1 MDDGVAAPLRLCV
14 RRSIAEPGRAGDGV
28 PQPTVWIGLRVPADL
43 DCVEEAVEL
52 MARHCFAGALP
63 SRRTSFRL
71 RVLLAEALTNSI
83 LFGARGDPHR
93 TVLVSAE
100 LDAGTIRLQVTDDG
114 PGFDP
119 KAVTDPTLPSAVRRP
134 VGRGLFL
141 IRNLADHVEFN
152 AQGNT
157 IWMTLPRA

>member
-1 MDDGVAAPLRLCV
+1 M
-14 RRSIAEPGRAGDGV
+14 
-28 PQPTVWIGLRVPADL
+28 RVPADVG
-43 DCVEEAVEL
+43 CVEEAVEL
-52 MARHCFAGALP
+52 MARHCFAGAEP

-83 LFGARGDPHR
+83 LFGAKGDPNR
-93 TVLVSAE
+93 TVRVSAE
-100 LDAGTIRLQVTDDG
+100 LAARTIRLQVTDDG

-119 KAVTDPTLPSAVRRP
+119 LSVTDPTLPSAVRRP

>member
-1 MDDGVAAPLRLCV
+1 MEDGVAAPLRLCV
-14 RRSIAEPGRAGDGV
+14 RRSLAESGSAAP
-28 PQPTVWIGLRVPADL
+28 PTVQVGIRVPADVG
-43 DCVEEAVEL
+43 CVEEAVEL
-52 MARHCFAGALP
+52 MARHCFAGAAP

-71 RVLLAEALTNSI
+71 RVLLSEALTNSI
-83 LFGARGDPHR
+83 LFGASGDPNR
-93 TVLVSAE
+93 TVRVSAE
-100 LDAGTIRLQVTDDG
+100 LAAGTIRLQVTDDG

-119 KAVTDPTLPSAVRRP
+119 MAVTDPTSPSALRRP

-141 IRNLADHVEFN
+141 IRNLADQVEFN

>member
-1 MDDGVAAPLRLCV
+1 MDDGTAAPLRLCV
-14 RRSIAEPGRAGDGV
+14 RRSMAEPATAESGASQGI
-28 PQPTVWIGLRVPADL
+28 VWVGIRVPADVR
-43 DCVEEAVEL
+43 CVEEAVEL
-52 MARHCFAGALP
+52 MARHCFAGAAP
-63 SRRTSFRL
+63 SPRTSFRL

-83 LFGARGDPHR
+83 LFGALGDPAR
-93 TVLVSAE
+93 TVLISAE
-100 LDAGTIRLQVTDDG
+100 LRAGSIRLEVTDDG

-119 KAVTDPTLPSAVRRP
+119 EAVTDPTLPTALRRP

-152 AQGNT
+152 ARGNT